1 MSFREEDKE
10 KEKSGLGTGL
20 AVAAA
25 IGVGVGAALYYF
37 INKRTENPTA
47 AGSTTQG
54 WTCDSPHTLHAN
66 EEPIY
71 ISDDSYTTLSEHSTT
86 DTSIFEDSFTCKCDN
101 NNDSENE
108 TYESDESSFSDS
120 QNSYSQSST
129 DTSRSTSDGD
139 DYMDSDE
146 SDYNMFNTLTSGN
159 DLNDSELSEW
169 DVTTSL
175 DYPSYEQPL
184 TRSYIEN
191 FTRSL
196 LMSHQRDKR
205 NNELKSRG
213 DEAFRERTWSLEECS
228 ICFDVILRDQEIMSL
243 PCTHNFHTK
252 CILPWLQEQQTC
264 PNCRKSID

>member
-10 KEKSGLGTGL
+10 KEKGGLGTGF

-47 AGSTTQG
+47 AGSTAQG
-54 WTCDSPHTLHAN
+54 WTCDSPHTLHVR

-86 DTSIFEDSFTCKCDN
+86 DTSILDDSFTCKCV

-108 TYESDESSFSDS
+108 TFESNDSSFSES
-120 QNSYSQSST
+120 QSSYSQSNT
-129 DTSRSTSDGD
+129 DTSRSMSDD
-139 DYMDSDE
+139 DDSDE
-146 SDYNMFNTLTSGN
+146 SDMFNTITSSN
-159 DLNDSELSEW
+159 ELNDSELSEW

-184 TRSYIEN
+184 SRSYIEN
-191 FTRSL
+191 FTRNL
-196 LMSHQRDKR
+196 LMSQQRDQR
-205 NNELKSRG
+205 NNQFNSC
-213 DEAFRERTWSLEECS
+213 DNEAFRERSWSIEECS
-228 ICFDVILRDQEIMSL
+228 ICCDVVLRDQEIMSL

-252 CILPWLQEQQTC
+252 CILPWLQEHQTC
-264 PNCRKSID
+264 PNCRKPID